1 MSTLTMP
8 LADAILV
15 STALLHHASADDI
28 TPVITHAAVLELLGN
43 RYLVATDRY
52 SFGRFLLGADDQ
64 VDIPEGESPMIPRDA
79 LTWVSKITTR
89 SLRRGFAASDYTLRF
104 TWGDTKSG
112 GREVELAIM
121 FDGASERMQT
131 YDVIL
136 GNFPPVARLWKD
148 DTGEGKVDA
157 ICLSHGS
164 LLKIAAD
171 VALFEG
177 KPGNVLLDFTASDN
191 PNKPGPVQYTLGKR
205 WTAAIQP
212 NNVLR

>member
-8 LADAILV
+8 LADAILA

-64 VDIPEGESPMIPRDA
+64 VDIPEGESPMIPRDS
-79 LTWVSKITTR
+79 LTWISKIALK

-104 TWGDTKSG
+104 TWGDTTSG
-112 GREVELAIM
+112 GIELELAIM
-121 FDGASERMQT
+121 WEGKPERVQT
-131 YDVIL
+131 YDVYK

-148 DTGEGKVDA
+148 DTSEGRVDA
-157 ICLSHGS
+157 VALSHGS

-171 VALFEG
+171 IALFVG
-177 KPGNVLLDFTASDN
+177 KSQSSATLDFTTSDG
-191 PNKPGPVQYTLGKR
+191 NKPGPNML
-205 WTAAIQP
+205 
-212 NNVLR
+212 LR